1 MRRSRYTK
9 VRHKVFSDINL
20 TNLIDVTMTTLVCY
34 MIITPFIEQG
44 IDVKLPQTSPHRLEK
59 TDSLTITISK
69 DNKIYMGNS
78 LVTLSQL
85 KEELKSRIKTKPDT
99 GVIIKADK
107 DVNYG
112 GVINVLDEL
121 NSAGISNV
129 GLATEIKE

>member
-1 MRRSRYTK
+1 MRRN
-9 VRHKVFSDINL
+9 RHIRTRRKIFSDINL

-59 TDSLTITISK
+59 KDSITITITK
-69 DNKIYMGNS
+69 DNKLYLGNS

-85 KEELKSRIKTKPDT
+85 KKGLKKDQNI
-99 GVIIKADK
+99 IIKADK

-112 GVINVLDEL
+112 NVINVLDEL
-121 NSAGISNV
+121 NTSGISNV
-129 GLATEIKE
+129 GLATEIKDAG

>member
-1 MRRSRYTK
+1 MRRN
-9 VRHKVFSDINL
+9 RHIRTRRKIFSDINL

-59 TDSLTITISK
+59 KDSITITITK
-69 DNKIYMGNS
+69 DNKLYLGNS

-85 KEELKSRIKTKPDT
+85 KKGLKKDQN
-99 GVIIKADK
+99 VIIKADK

-112 GVINVLDEL
+112 NVINVLDEL
-121 NSAGISNV
+121 NTSGISNV
-129 GLATEIKE
+129 GLATEIKDAG

>member
-1 MRRSRYTK
+1 MRRN
-9 VRHKVFSDINL
+9 RHIRTRRKIFSDINL

-59 TDSLTITISK
+59 KDSVTITITK
-69 DNKIYMGNS
+69 DNKLYLGNS

-85 KEELKSRIKTKPDT
+85 KKGLKKDQD
-99 GVIIKADK
+99 VIIKADK

-112 GVINVLDEL
+112 NVINVLDEL
-121 NSAGISNV
+121 NTSGISNV
-129 GLATEIKE
+129 GLATEIKDAG